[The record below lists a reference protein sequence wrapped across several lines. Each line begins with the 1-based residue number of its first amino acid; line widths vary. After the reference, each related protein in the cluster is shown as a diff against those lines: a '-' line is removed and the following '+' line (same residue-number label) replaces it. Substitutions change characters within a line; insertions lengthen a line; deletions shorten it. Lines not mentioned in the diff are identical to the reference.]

1 MTQKLFQS
9 ESIIKLYKNDL
20 EYLKSELISQN
31 EITDRLSETLNQTR
45 DELEE
50 SKKQNLNIK
59 QKLEDT
65 IKRFDENVKKF
76 ITSFRILNF
85 KKNKMI

>member
-31 EITDRLSETLNQTR
+31 EITERLTETLSQTR

-50 SKKQNLNIK
+50 AKKHNMQLK
-59 QKLEDT
+59 QKLDEGN
-65 IKRFDENVKKF
+65 KKFDENVK
-76 ITSFRILNF
+76 IVLIIIRTLN
-85 KKNKMI
+85 KLRKLRT